1 MKPYIAAFSAFA
13 ACAAFVSAP
22 ALAQNSMGGSGSGL
36 SNPTNIVQSFSVQ
49 TVGPVLNELG
59 MPWEVRQ
66 LNNGMQYIVAA
77 AGEANFV
84 IQFNACQSATSCA
97 GLLTVT
103 FFSGGNPN
111 AQTVQAFNARTP
123 FVTAGVDQDGDAY
136 ISRYDIADFGIPRG
150 NIASSIVNFLASAQM
165 FSEQLA
171 QAHQTVSLEGYAS
184 DLSASHLNGK
194 AFEGLTGTKISPSD
208 PSLRHQASIEESAE
222 LIQMLLKDDTVPRN
236 KITNVK
242 N

>member
-1 MKPYIAAFSAFA
+1 MKPIFA
-13 ACAAFVSAP
+13 ALGALAVSATLSSAP
-22 ALAQNSMGGSGSGL
+22 AMAQNSMGSGL
-36 SNPTNIVQSFSVQ
+36 TNPTNIVSSFNVQ

-77 AGEANFV
+77 AGQASFV
-84 IQFNACQSATSCA
+84 IQFNACESATSCA
-97 GLLTVT
+97 GMLTVT

-111 AQTVQAFNARTP
+111 PQTVQAFNARTP
-123 FVTAGVDQDGDAY
+123 FVTAGADQDGDAY
-136 ISRYDIADFGIPRG
+136 VSRYDIADYGIPRG

-171 QAHQTVSLEGYAS
+171 QAHQTVSLDGYAS
-184 DLSASHLNGK
+184 DLSASHLNNK
-194 AFEGLTGTKISPSD
+194 AFENLTGEKIAPNN
-208 PSLRHQASIEESAE
+208 PAMRHQVAAEESAE
-222 LIQMLLKDDTVPRN
+222 LIQMLLKDSTVPTN

-242 N
+242 D